1 LGEQSL
7 TFSTCLCGSLSL
19 RNALQMTLSYV
30 HQTLLNS
37 CKCLY
42 TLVLCCQCNKNI
54 LSITL
59 FYYLIPYTVHKE
71 NPLINILGEKVVVS
85 AGFPIDFVLILR
97 YEPQIVDYKNV
108 VAVWFQ
114 RSNIVTQRSLVC
126 KFVKYILYKEYIL
139 CIN

>member
-1 LGEQSL
+1 
-7 TFSTCLCGSLSL
+7 
-19 RNALQMTLSYV
+19 M
-30 HQTLLNS
+30 
-37 CKCLY
+37 
-42 TLVLCCQCNKNI
+42 
-54 LSITL
+54 
-59 FYYLIPYTVHKE
+59 
-71 NPLINILGEKVVVS
+71 VS

-114 RSNIVTQRSLVC
+114 RSNIVTQRSLVY